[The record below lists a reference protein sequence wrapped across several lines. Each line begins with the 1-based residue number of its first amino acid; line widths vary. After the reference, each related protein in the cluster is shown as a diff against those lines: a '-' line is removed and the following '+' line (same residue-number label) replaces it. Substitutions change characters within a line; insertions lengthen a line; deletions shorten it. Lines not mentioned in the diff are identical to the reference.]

1 MPHPTLPT
9 HPHTDASHSSGNQAS
24 PASISHTLQRLPGG
38 QERCFERGEFITR
51 PDQGENRI
59 FQLIEGNARICLSA
73 DQKELT
79 LGCLSPGS
87 LYVSHTRAWIEA
99 LEPCKA
105 IFWPLQALT
114 GLLEQ
119 HPAAAIAALRE
130 VGLILNRAT
139 DLIEDL
145 AFRSVESRLAR
156 YFLLEARNQQSSQIQ
171 LTGTT
176 ELIASLLGTSR
187 QTLSSVLN
195 QMERE
200 GLINRPAR
208 QQVILKNPTEL
219 EKVASVSAS

>member
-1 MPHPTLPT
+1 
-9 HPHTDASHSSGNQAS
+9 
-24 PASISHTLQRLPGG
+24 
-38 QERCFERGEFITR
+38 
-51 PDQGENRI
+51 
-59 FQLIEGNARICLSA
+59 
-73 DQKELT
+73 
-79 LGCLSPGS
+79 
-87 LYVSHTRAWIEA
+87 
-99 LEPCKA
+99 KA